1 MQVLEES
8 DDGLIGGRA
17 GERARER
24 EVESGAEEQVGVGA
38 GCRGRSRGWVAADE
52 VRLVGGELYG
62 EAR

>member
-1 MQVLEES
+1 M
-8 DDGLIGGRA
+8 IGGRA

-38 GCRGRSRGWVAADE
+38 GCRKRSRGWVAADE